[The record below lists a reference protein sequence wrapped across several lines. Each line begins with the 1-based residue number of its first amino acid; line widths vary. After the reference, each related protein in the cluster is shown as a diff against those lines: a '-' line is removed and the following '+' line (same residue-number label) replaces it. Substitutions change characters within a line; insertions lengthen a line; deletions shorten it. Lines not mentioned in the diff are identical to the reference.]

1 MRKLI
6 IISCAFIV
14 YSCES
19 IKLKEQVLYDKYL
32 QPAPQEKYTQVVFS
46 EAVGTMWNSL
56 FDCGNFEIT
65 NSVSYSGKSS
75 LKLDWNKGDCEWI
88 GFGNSFNNW
97 QPVDLSEERFKK
109 ALRFYVRTQSKTAK
123 AIPIVANLEDFSG
136 GGSYYFIDAGKYLNA
151 LEIDTIWREIVV
163 PLWHFPIDL
172 EEVDIHAIKQ
182 IQFQLEGS
190 GSFYIDEIEII
201 DYSKEDYAMS
211 RSIVEEMKP
220 KGAINQNVY
229 REGNFEED
237 VWGFNNNNCQE
248 LKEIKDNMG
257 NSIIHWK
264 YNADNCTWAK
274 WGINWNGWYAINLRG
289 VIETSAIHFKMRS
302 SENSQFKVMIE
313 DFKGHKTELFS
324 NNASQQRLTKKGWNS
339 VVIDLKKL
347 ELIEKDFVIDQI
359 KQIYFEGTFSGE
371 VFIDE
376 IKITK

>member
-1 MRKLI
+1 MRKLFI
-6 IISCAFIV
+6 LSCFLIF

-19 IKLKEQVLYDKYL
+19 VKFKEQLLYDKYE
-32 QPAPQEKYTQVVFS
+32 QPAPQENYTQVFYS
-46 EAVGTMWNSL
+46 EGVGTMWNSL

-65 NSVSYSGKSS
+65 NSVSYSGSSS
-75 LKLDWNKGDCEWI
+75 LKLDWNKENCEWI

-97 QPVDLSEERFKK
+97 QPVDLSEDIFKK

-163 PLWHFPIDL
+163 PLWHFPIDP
-172 EEVDIHAIKQ
+172 EEVDIQAIKQ
-182 IQFQLEGS
+182 IKFQLEGS

-201 DYSKEDYAMS
+201 DYSKEDYAIS
-211 RSIVEEMKP
+211 RSLVEQMKP
-220 KGAINQNVY
+220 IGAFNQIVY

-237 VWGFNNNNCQE
+237 VWGYHNNDCQE
-248 LKEIKDNMG
+248 LKEIEDNLG

-264 YNADNCTWAK
+264 YNGDNCSWAK
-274 WGINWNGWYAINLRG
+274 WGVNWNDWYAINLRG
-289 VIETSAIHFKMRS
+289 IIETSAIHFKMRS

-313 DFKGHKTELFS
+313 DFKGHKTEIFS
-324 NNASQQRLTKKGWNS
+324 SKNQQTSTEKEWKYIVIGLKSLQLEKKGFF
-339 VVIDLKKL
+339 L
-347 ELIEKDFVIDQI
+347 DQI
-359 KQIYFEGTFSGE
+359 KQIYFEGTFAGE

-376 IKITK
+376 IKIKK